1 MSEKRKDNRGRIL
14 RDGESQRSDGQYMY
28 RYNDAKNIRRC
39 VYSWKLVATDKL
51 PAGKRDCVPLREQE
65 KEILSDLKDGID
77 HRKASSTTLNQ
88 FYDDYISLKYEL
100 KESTRQNYVYMYT
113 RYIRNGLGLRKID
126 SIHYT
131 DIKKLYIHLITELG
145 FKPNSVETI
154 QTILHPVFEAGVRD
168 GYIRL
173 NPTNGVLAD
182 LKKSCNWE
190 KPKRHALTEPEQK
203 RFVEFVSGSRTYS
216 HWMPLFT
223 VLLGTG
229 GRIGEILGLRWC
241 DCDFDN
247 DVIDINHNL
256 IYRQGMDGKM
266 AFHVTTPKT
275 KSGTR
280 IVPMF
285 SQVKEALLRQKNWQ
299 LQSGKMTCEIDG
311 FSDFIFQNRNGEL
324 LNPHVVNRALA
335 RIIRDAN
342 AEDPEVPLPNF
353 SCHNLRHTFCT
364 RLCENERNLKVIQEI
379 MGHRSI
385 ETTMDVYNEATKE
398 KKISTFAKLEGKITI
413 A

>member
-1 MSEKRKDNRGRIL
+1 
-14 RDGESQRSDGQYMY
+14 
-28 RYNDAKNIRRC
+28 
-39 VYSWKLVATDKL
+39 VATDKL
-51 PAGKRDCVPLREQE
+51 PTGKRDCIPLREQE

-77 HRKASSTTLNQ
+77 RHKASSTTLNQ

-113 RYIRNGLGLRKID
+113 KYVRNDLGLRKIN

-131 DIKKLYIHLITELG
+131 DIKKFYIHLITELD

-154 QTILHPVFEAGVRD
+154 QNVLHPVFETCVRD

-190 KPKRHALTEPEQK
+190 KPKRHALTELQQK
-203 RFVEFVSGSRTYS
+203 RFVEFVSGSKTYS

-247 DVIDINHNL
+247 NIIDINHTL
-256 IYRQGMDGKM
+256 VYRQGMDGKM

-275 KSGTR
+275 ESGIR
-280 IVPMF
+280 IIPMF
-285 SQVKEALLRQKNWQ
+285 SQVKEALLYQRAWQ
-299 LQSGKMTCEIDG
+299 LKNGKIACEVDG
-311 FSDFIFQNRNGEL
+311 FSDFIFQNRYGEL
-324 LNPHVVNRALA
+324 LKLNGVNRALA

-342 AEDPEVPLPNF
+342 AEDTEVPLPNF

-364 RLCENERNLKVIQEI
+364 RLCENESNLKVIQEI

-385 ETTMDVYNEATKE
+385 ETTMDIYNEATKE
-398 KKISTFAKLEGKITI
+398 KKISAFAKLEGKITI